1 MDRILNVLKNNL
13 GLLAGL
19 ALVVCIVLLAFGVP
33 KNISGMGMLLLPMA
47 FGTLVVPNV
56 GEDLAL
62 KALLNHT
69 AGLNQTLKLYTSNTT
84 PAETDTAA
92 TYTEASGNG
101 YSAINLTG
109 SSWSFTPGAPSQG
122 AYAEQT
128 FTFTGALGNVYG
140 YFVVQQTTGTLLWA
154 ERFTGAPFNI
164 ANNGDQ
170 IKVTPVITAD

>member
-1 MDRILNVLKNNL
+1 MRNRFLKTLGHYLKNNL
-13 GLLAGL
+13 LPVLA
-19 ALVVCIVLLAFGVP
+19 AMIVLVVGGLTGADAG
-33 KNISGMGMLLLPMA
+33 LLLPLA

-69 AGLNQTLKLYTSNTT
+69 AGVNQTLKLFTSNTT

-92 TYTEASGNG
+92 TFTEASGNG
-101 YSAINLTG
+101 YAAINLTG
-109 SSWSFTPGAPSQG
+109 SSWVFTPGAPSQA

-140 YFVVQQTTGTLLWA
+140 YFVIQQGTGTLLWA

>member
-1 MDRILNVLKNNL
+1 MDQILKTVGNYLMKNALAVL
-13 GLLAGL
+13 A
-19 ALVVCIVLLAFGVP
+19 AFVVLLVGGLVQTDP
-33 KNISGMGMLLLPMA
+33 WLLLPLA

-69 AGLNQTLKLYTSNTT
+69 AGVNQTLKLYTSNTT

-92 TYTEASGNG
+92 TFTEAAGNG
-101 YSAINLTG
+101 YAAINLTG
-109 SSWSFTPGAPSQG
+109 SSWVFTPGAPSQA

-140 YFVVQQTTGTLLWA
+140 YFVVQQGTGTLLWA